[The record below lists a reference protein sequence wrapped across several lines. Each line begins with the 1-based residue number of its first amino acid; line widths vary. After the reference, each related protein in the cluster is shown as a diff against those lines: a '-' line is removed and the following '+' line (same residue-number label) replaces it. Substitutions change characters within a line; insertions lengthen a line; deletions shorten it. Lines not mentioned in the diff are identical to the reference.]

1 MNPGPAV
8 QPRQDSPGAWLEH
21 ATHAAPDAHPEA
33 REVFAQ
39 LLQQRHA
46 ATPGGT
52 PAESETQA
60 AIRGRASSHAVP
72 ATRKK
77 VESRAK
83 PADEST
89 HRTAPAAATAASKS
103 LASPVVER
111 EATARRAVKS
121 GLSPAPARPEDSTP
135 AYALLWMANPTME
148 PPPARAASDASAPA
162 GGGEDPEAVAD
173 GEEGAPRASDS
184 RLLGGRSM
192 GQPVG
197 DARGPDRAGVG
208 TTADTNGSPLSPL
221 AGNAEAQNTAPAR
234 ESPEE
239 EETSGL
245 AAKAMAIASA
255 SPRERGGDPS
265 ESLALEKES
274 ATLSAAASAEA
285 TDLPSTPNHP
295 DRNDQ
300 PRDGAPDSRR
310 DGMTDA
316 PSDMSM
322 KMARKMN
329 QFALLNEQ
337 YLPPQSGG
345 LTATSATA
353 VSGGARRADHAPA
366 DPPASGGPSMDFLA
380 TPAPASSAISEIPTA
395 PAGDKTSQVEKLTG
409 LFTGKSIELK
419 QASAVQMTAVLRP
432 DAHTELHVQVRLEPT
447 GVEIYARC
455 DQGDAQ
461 ALGAQWDQIQQAL
474 APQGIRL
481 ANLNEPPPGSARS
494 DAFTGASGQPYQ
506 QPSDRQ
512 EARRQETPARFEEEP
527 AFPSTA
533 SALSTRRHSGSTPP
547 AGRRWESWA

>member
-1 MNPGPAV
+1 MNSGPAV

-21 ATHAAPDAHPEA
+21 ATHAAPDAHPGT

-39 LLQQRHA
+39 LLQQRHG

-60 AIRGRASSHAVP
+60 ATRGRASSHAAS

-89 HRTAPAAATAASKS
+89 HRTAPAAATAASQS
-103 LASPVVER
+103 LASPVVEH
-111 EATARRAVKS
+111 ESTERRAVKS
-121 GLSPAPARPEDSTP
+121 DLSPAPARPDDSIP
-135 AYALLWMANPTME
+135 AYALLWMADPTME
-148 PPPARAASDASAPA
+148 PPPARPASDASVPA

-184 RLLGGRSM
+184 RLLSGRSM

-197 DARGPDRAGVG
+197 DARPARPGAG
-208 TTADTNGSPLSPL
+208 TAADSSGSPLSPP
-221 AGNAEAQNTAPAR
+221 AGKAEAQNTAPAR
-234 ESPEE
+234 ESQAPA
-239 EETSGL
+239 ETSGL
-245 AAKAMAIASA
+245 AAKAMAIVSA
-255 SPRERGGDPS
+255 GHRERGGNPA

-274 ATLSAAASAEA
+274 ATLSTAASAEA
-285 TDLPSTPNHP
+285 TDLPSTSNHP
-295 DRNDQ
+295 DRHDH
-300 PRDGAPDSRR
+300 PGDGPPDSRP

-316 PSDMSM
+316 SSDMSM

-345 LTATSATA
+345 QTAASATA
-353 VSGGARRADHAPA
+353 ISGEARRADHAPV
-366 DPPASGGPSMDFLA
+366 DPLASGGPGIDFL
-380 TPAPASSAISEIPTA
+380 TPPAPASSAVSEISAA

-409 LFTGKSIELK
+409 LFAGKSIELK

-512 EARRQETPARFEEEP
+512 EARRQETPARFEQEP
-527 AFPSTA
+527 ASPSTA
-533 SALSTRRHSGSTPP
+533 SALSPRRHSGSTPP